1 MNATTSSS
9 TTAAAAATSTIA
21 TACEQ
26 LALFPLRAGIPERF
40 RIDEATRQRGLFHAA
55 RIRAQLE
62 ARHPSRPRPER
73 AAEPRDRPALG
84 SRAVRRPAA

>member
-1 MNATTSSS
+1 MNTTQSTSS
-9 TTAAAAATSTIA
+9 TPPTAT
-21 TACEQ
+21 EQ

-62 ARHPSRPRPER
+62 ARRPSRPRPER
-73 AAEPRDRPALG
+73 PDRPALG
-84 SRAVRRPAA
+84 SRATRRPAA